1 MSDAREPGTPT
12 GAPRPIDDVRAL
24 RAMAHPL
31 RVRLYYALSAES
43 PSTASRLAARVGESP
58 ALVSYHLRQLAAHD
72 FIEHAP
78 PSDDGDAGPVA
89 TAATTPTAHTAPTG
103 DTGDT
108 GDRAA
113 TIRSGPGRDHR
124 ERWWRPTSRGFT
136 YSPASATS
144 PEART
149 AARSLQAVALDNQ
162 VTRLTDFLDHPD
174 DWSTDWRRAA
184 FSSDTL
190 LRLTAPELD
199 EFSTELHELLARWAE
214 RGRGVDEPT
223 RASSESDPRE
233 HVMVFAHGFP
243 VVP

>member
-43 PSTASRLAARVGESP
+43 PSTASRLAAQVGESP

-72 FIEHAP
+72 FVEHVL
-78 PSDDGDAGPVA
+78 PSDDGDALP
-89 TAATTPTAHTAPTG
+89 AA

-108 GDRAA
+108 GDRAS
-113 TIRSGPGRDHR
+113 TNRSGPGPGRDHR

-174 DWSTDWRRAA
+174 DWSTEWRRAA

-199 EFSTELHELLARWAE
+199 EFSTELHELLTRWAE
-214 RGRGVDEPT
+214 RGRGVDEAT

>member
-136 YSPASATS
+136 YSPRRRPRPRRGPPPGAC
-144 PEART
+144 R
-149 AARSLQAVALDNQ
+149 RSRWT
-162 VTRLTDFLDHPD
+162 TR
-174 DWSTDWRRAA
+174 
-184 FSSDTL
+184 
-190 LRLTAPELD
+190 
-199 EFSTELHELLARWAE
+199 
-214 RGRGVDEPT
+214 
-223 RASSESDPRE
+223 
-233 HVMVFAHGFP
+233 
-243 VVP
+243 